1 MARTP
6 KFDSSMSRPSAVN
19 NQGKGSKSQMLPSRH
34 ALDTLT
40 KGDPSQR
47 TLGMYSKLTPIG
59 AGAPGRYADIQH
71 MGMSFGGR
79 GENGPPKTP
88 KK

>member
-6 KFDSSMSRPSAVN
+6 KFNSSMSRPSRVN
-19 NQGKGSKSQMLPSRH
+19 HQGKGSKSQMLPSRH

-71 MGMSFGGR
+71 MGGAFDDRNGD
-79 GENGPPKTP
+79 GPPGAS